1 MAFQEMVNIILRLSR
16 EVNTLAAI
24 GAQVAADGPEN
35 ALAEHTRAVADLV
48 APSALDGLSED
59 ERLQAHAT
67 IRATLRQALDLV
79 EHPTR
84 SEGWDFDDPV
94 LLNGQGRSSM
104 AIARMICGFAGREE
118 TVGACLSAEGAR
130 FLDVGS
136 GAGWISIAMAR
147 AFAGLKVDGIDIHAP
162 ALDVAH
168 QNLAETGLDERISF
182 HERDVLDAADM
193 GPFDAIWL
201 PLMFLPDAV
210 ARQAI
215 AILADRLTPGGCLF
229 LGSFRLSE
237 DALSSALAQLQAT
250 RAGGRVWEAT
260 ELRALGEAEG
270 LVQVGDA
277 GEGTGVMVL
286 AMRRKD

>member
-1 MAFQEMVNIILRLSR
+1 MASQEMVSVILRLSR

-35 ALAEHTRAVADLV
+35 ALADHTRAVVDAA

-67 IRATLRQALDLV
+67 IRATLRHALDLV
-79 EHPTR
+79 EHPRR
-84 SEGWDFDDPV
+84 SKGWDFDDPV

-104 AIARMICGFAGREE
+104 AIARMISGFADREE
-118 TVGACLSAEGAR
+118 TVEACLSAEGAR

-162 ALDVAH
+162 ALEVAR
-168 QNLAETGLDERISF
+168 QNLAGTGLDNRINF
-182 HERDVLDAADM
+182 HDRNVLDADDL
-193 GPFDAIWL
+193 GPFSAIWL

-215 AILADRLTPGGCLF
+215 TILANRLTPGGCLF
-229 LGSFRLSE
+229 VGNFRLSQ
-237 DALSSALAQLQAT
+237 DALSSAMAQLQAT
-250 RAGGRVWEAT
+250 RAGGRVWDVT

-277 GEGTGVMVL
+277 GAGTGVMVL

>member
-1 MAFQEMVNIILRLSR
+1 M
-16 EVNTLAAI
+16 
-24 GAQVAADGPEN
+24 
-35 ALAEHTRAVADLV
+35 
-48 APSALDGLSED
+48 
-59 ERLQAHAT
+59 QAHAT
-67 IRATLRQALDLV
+67 IRATLRQALDLA
-79 EHPTR
+79 EHPRR
-84 SEGWDFDDPV
+84 SEGWNFDDPV

-104 AIARMICGFAGREE
+104 VISRMICGFAGREE
-118 TVGACLSAEGAR
+118 TVGASLSAEGAR

-162 ALDVAH
+162 ALAVAR
-168 QNLAETGLDERISF
+168 QNLAETGLNERISF

-193 GPFDAIWL
+193 GPFNSIWL

-215 AILADRLTPGGCLF
+215 TILADRLTPGGYLF
-229 LGSFRLSE
+229 VGNFRLSE
-237 DALSSALAQLQAT
+237 DALPSALARLQAT

-277 GEGTGVMVL
+277 GAGTGVMVL
-286 AMRRKD
+286 AMRRQG